1 MAERLVHR
9 LCGLERVVVVVTE
22 QINSETGWITH
33 TADAML
39 PEIVM
44 VGQRKGLVKM
54 CSMYQK
60 GSCSVYF

>member
-54 CSMYQK
+54 C
-60 GSCSVYF
+60 